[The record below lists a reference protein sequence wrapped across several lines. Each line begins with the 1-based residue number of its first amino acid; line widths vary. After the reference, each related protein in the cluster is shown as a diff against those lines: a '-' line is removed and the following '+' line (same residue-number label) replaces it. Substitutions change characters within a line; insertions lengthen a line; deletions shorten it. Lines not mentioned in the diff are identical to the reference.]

1 MRNSMREMHGIGSG
15 TYELP
20 GVLIDDSRACASHWF
35 EGAFA
40 LQLESSDLAFA
51 VEEMTWKTPA

>member
-1 MRNSMREMHGIGSG
+1 MREMHGIGSG